1 MSNRMQ
7 EILGGILGMFG
18 NDKQPNVIEKS
29 TYPYLREPE
38 LGNTVENFIPPMP
51 NQVPGVIYGDGD
63 AIAKLSTNSGRMTDP
78 QMQRMSTGVSSEP
91 YSRNFPKGTIYDEN
105 NRSLSYGT
113 MNQVQDTKPT
123 LTSDMI
129 DTYSVKGQEGQMSF
143 DDSEEGLMGKIER
156 GVSNFGDYITSQRGL
171 SNLAI
176 AFQGMTLN
184 PNQAIIDLNQ
194 KRLDRLD
201 RMEGAN
207 KTSQQIISMMESETD
222 PEKKKML
229 QLIIDAGKTGELS
242 GNDML
247 KQAVSVYKG
256 GGINLNLGDNKALYD
271 AVGKDLVDRKKDY
284 REKASASSDVL
295 NTYRRVTDIL
305 NRMGK
310 EGQGL
315 TAAFRQELRQQVG
328 GIPLLAGFVDTTQFS
343 TARELQAAI
352 NGLVAIEL
360 RKNKGPQTDFDALFQ
375 ERILPNIENPAEAN
389 EQLIKY
395 GNSSNYFNIAL
406 NDIVK
411 QASYSKPEEAIKI
424 LDYADSIK
432 NEVPTVFVDEESR
445 QVQDHFADY
454 YMSEEMRQFTPLER
468 IESWANLYRRQY
480 NPAGTKY
487 SLEDLLKTK

>member
-7 EILGGILGMFG
+7 EILSGILGMFG
-18 NDKQPNVIEKS
+18 NDQNPRVIDKS
-29 TYPYLREPE
+29 QYMTAGQEYL
-38 LGNTVENFIPPMP
+38 
-51 NQVPGVIYGDGD
+51 YGDKQGTPINMTGVTTTPNF
-63 AIAKLSTNSGRMTDP
+63 AQMSNNKGIMTDP
-78 QMQRMSTGVSSEP
+78 QMQRMSTGVTTTPMSTEP
-91 YSRNFPKGTIYDEN
+91 YSRNFPKGYVFDE
-105 NRSLSYGT
+105 RKGLSYGS
-113 MNQVQDTKPT
+113 MNEVQNTKPT

-143 DDSEEGLMGKIER
+143 DDSEEGLLGKIER
-156 GVSNFGDYITSQRGL
+156 GVSNFGDYLTSQRGL

-207 KTSQQIISMMESETD
+207 RTSEQIMSMMKEETD

-229 QLIIDAGKTGELS
+229 QLIIDSAKTGEIS

-247 KQAVSVYKG
+247 KQAVAIYKG

-295 NTYRRVTDIL
+295 GTYRRVTDIL
-305 NRMGK
+305 NRMGS

-375 ERILPNIENPAEAN
+375 ERILPNIQNPAEAN
-389 EQLIKY
+389 AQLIKY

-432 NEVPTVFVDEESR
+432 NQVPTVFVDEQSG
-445 QVQDHFADY
+445 QVQDHFSDY

-468 IESWANLYRRQY
+468 IESWANLHRRMY